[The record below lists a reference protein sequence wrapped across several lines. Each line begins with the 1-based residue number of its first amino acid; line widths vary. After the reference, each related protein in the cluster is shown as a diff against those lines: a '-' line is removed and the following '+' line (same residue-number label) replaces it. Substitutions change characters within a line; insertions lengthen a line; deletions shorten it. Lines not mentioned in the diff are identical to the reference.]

1 MGRGFPIAISIKQK
15 LNTRS
20 SSETDIVSVNDCMN
34 AVLWNIYWLDAQGY
48 DFLEDIVYQDN
59 KSAILLENNGKS
71 SSRHFTKHINIRYS
85 LIRNC
90 TEKEEL
96 SVE

>member
-71 SSRHFTKHINIRYS
+71 SSSKLTKHIKIRYYFVTD
-85 LIRNC
+85 LI
-90 TEKEEL
+90 EKYEL
-96 SVE
+96 SL